1 MSPWESPT
9 ISRNGATAAAPSS
22 SPTAIAKS
30 TSGRCAGYAEQ
41 IRFRIWGY
49 CLMPNHIHLIG
60 VPGYEESLWRTLGQ
74 THGDYARYQNIQQ
87 RSCGH
92 FWQARFYSCPMDH
105 VHQWEALAY
114 VERNP
119 VRAGMVEMRPNNI
132 GGRVRRR
139 TVGLAGL
146 RRGWI

>member
-1 MSPWESPT
+1 MSLGIPPPYHPT
-9 ISRNGATAAAPSS
+9 GERAPPRLLLRPRSRSLPAAL
-22 SPTAIAKS
+22 
-30 TSGRCAGYAEQ
+30 AGYAEQ
-41 IRFRIWGY
+41 IRFRIWGSSDAQSY
-49 CLMPNHIHLIG
+49 P
-60 VPGYEESLWRTLGQ
+60 PYRSSRYEESLWRTLGQ
-74 THGDYARYQNIQQ
+74 THGDNARYQNIQQ

-119 VRAGMVEMRPNNI
+119 VRAGMVREAAQYRWST
-132 GGRVRRR
+132 RRH
-139 TVGLAGL
+139 TVGRAGR